1 MYPSPSFNNYQHF
14 AIFFIQPVHFWGKYF
29 KAHPRYPVI
38 SSINFSI
45 SLIDDDLLDMT
56 TVLLSHLTKLTII
69 PNTYTLPWFC
79 FYSWFKLDGMPFK
92 SLLSCNNSPWLF
104 FLISFI
110 EETESFVLS
119 NLSLTCSVSPEFPI
133 DGN

>member
-1 MYPSPSFNNYQHF
+1 MYPSPSFSNYQHF

-38 SSINFSI
+38 LSINFSI

-69 PNTYTLPWFC
+69 PNTCTLLWFC

-104 FLISFI
+104 IFNIIYWRNWVICFVKFIINMFGIPQISYRW
-110 EETESFVLS
+110 
-119 NLSLTCSVSPEFPI
+119 
-133 DGN
+133 